1 MMARLWLAALT
12 LLWLTACGPTGSLTG
27 DEASSDSDTDS
38 ATKDDSSQTTEVVQV
53 DVSGRITYEDRMY
66 DDTGFITGNTPD
78 KAARRVVVDLL
89 DADNNAVGTTLTDHT
104 GHYAFTQIPIGD
116 YSLRV
121 LARAT
126 ADSGETLSVY
136 NLSDT
141 LYAVSQAASFSEE
154 QTSAD
159 VSIPL
164 SSRMAGPFNMLDV
177 ALSGTE
183 FFHHYS
189 DTTATLNDLNL
200 YWQYGQSSGSYT
212 CIGTGGGCSEG
223 SGIYVLSDPYSTGD
237 TDEFDDDVLW
247 HEFAH
252 HIEFSTGMTD
262 SPGGYHSLVDT
273 DLDLRLSWSEGMAN
287 YFQTAVKAWLRST
300 HPERLSIPGHLDTT
314 RYTDTR
320 SSTVNVSIDLAN
332 LPTQFSYAT
341 NEAAIAMSLIGLQDR
356 AGQARVWAPLVDE
369 LPANTYADT
378 LEAYWDGL
386 LQSQP
391 TNQELAE
398 WRAVLSERAIQYQ
411 RDGLE
416 TDHLFADAPS
426 RDCTFTD
433 QTLPANCVI
442 GERHTLYHASG
453 QADSDTL
460 ALSVTAG
467 VRYRIWTH
475 DLRNGADTRI
485 GLYHAD
491 GTALV
496 DGNGDPLINDDTVDC
511 ETQAGGCSPL
521 HDGSHFASALEFVA
535 AEDATLYLVTDT
547 ADAAWS
553 DPANYG
559 YLGRYG
565 DYAVTI
571 RLLES
576 GATP

>member
-1 MMARLWLAALT
+1 MTARLWFVTLA
-12 LLWLTACGPTGSLTG
+12 LLWLTACGPSGSVTG
-27 DEASSDSDTDS
+27 DGTEGDAD
-38 ATKDDSSQTTEVVQV
+38 ANTKDDTGQTTTQPHV
-53 DVSGRITYEDRMY
+53 DVSGRVTYQDRMY

-78 KAARRVVVDLL
+78 KPARRVVVDLL
-89 DADNNAVGTTLTDHT
+89 DADNTPVGTTLTDHS
-104 GHYAFTQIPIGD
+104 GNYAFPQVPIGD

-126 ADSGETLSVY
+126 ADSGETLNVY
-136 NLSDT
+136 NMSDT
-141 LYAVSQAASFSEE
+141 LYAVSQAVSFSEE
-154 QTSAD
+154 QTTAN
-159 VSIPL
+159 VNVPL

-177 ALSGTE
+177 MLSGTE
-183 FFHHYS
+183 FYHRYS

-200 YWQYGQSSGSYT
+200 FWQYGQSPGSYT
-212 CIGTGGGCSEG
+212 CLGSNGGCSEG

-262 SPGGYHSLVDT
+262 SPGGYHSLADT

-287 YFQTAVKAWLRST
+287 YFQTAVKAWLRAQ
-300 HPERLSIPGHLDTT
+300 HPQRLSVPGHLDST

-320 SSTVNVSIDLAN
+320 SSTVNVSLDFAT
-332 LPTQFSYAT
+332 LPSSFSYAT
-341 NEAAIAMSLIGLQDR
+341 NEAAIAMTLIGLRDN
-356 AGQARVWAPLVDE
+356 AGQARVWAPLVSE

-391 TNQELAE
+391 TNQELAQ
-398 WRAVLSERAIQYQ
+398 WRAVLSERSILYQ
-411 RDGLE
+411 RDALE
-416 TDHLFADAPS
+416 SDHLFADAPA
-426 RDCTFTD
+426 RDCTLTD
-433 QTLPANCVI
+433 QALPADCVI

-460 ALSVTAG
+460 AISVTAG

-475 DLRNGADTRI
+475 DLRNGADTRL
-485 GLYHAD
+485 GLYQTD
-491 GTALV
+491 GTALL
-496 DGNGDPLINDDTVDC
+496 DGNGDPLVNDDAVDC

-521 HDGSHFASALEFVA
+521 HDGGHFASALEFVA
-535 AEDATLYLVTDT
+535 AEDGVLYLVTDT
-547 ADAAWS
+547 ADAAWLA
-553 DPANYG
+553 PASYG
-559 YLGRYG
+559 YLARYG
-565 DYAVTI
+565 DYAVSI